1 MSCVS
6 WLFQELNWS
15 GVLILYKVP
24 LRNLDLWF
32 VLWSFISINL
42 PFDLGWDS
50 IVTGAW
56 NRYLDILYKQHR
68 MICRGVAPTF
78 AFSLE
83 PLAYFWN
90 TASILYRC
98 YFGRC
103 SSGLVKLVSHPYYHG
118 RSTYYIDELHDFT
131 VTVSRCFRDVNVNTF
146 FPHTARLWNDF
157 QQNGFPWLMISVDLT
172 LDLIV
177 TFYLWVCFLINLL
190 TEFSS
195 LTFFVVPCLVKAFL
209 ACAEWTPN

>member
-1 MSCVS
+1 MGGILLS
-6 WLFQELNWS
+6 L
-15 GVLILYKVP
+15 VLGIATWIFYTSNIEWYVE
-24 LRNLDLWF
+24 
-32 VLWSFISINL
+32 VLL
-42 PFDLGWDS
+42 
-50 IVTGAW
+50 
-56 NRYLDILYKQHR
+56 
-68 MICRGVAPTF
+68 
-78 AFSLE
+78 
-83 PLAYFWN
+83 LAYFWN

-103 SSGLVKLVSHPYYHG
+103 SSGLVELVSYPYYHG
-118 RSTYYIDELHDFT
+118 RSTYYFDGLHDFT

-177 TFYLWVCFLINLL
+177 AFYLWVCFLINLL
-190 TEFSS
+190 IEFSS

-209 ACAEWTPN
+209 ACVEWTPNLKKKDQWWQIIKYFWEGMETLLSEVPVFH